1 MTNVLKSYI
10 ILGSSY
16 IRKGGVKMGQTDS
29 QFKAFI
35 RVMLETLKEIYSE
48 NPNEKLKKLIDNL
61 QKTLE
66 D

>member
-1 MTNVLKSYI
+1 M
-10 ILGSSY
+10 
-16 IRKGGVKMGQTDS
+16 RQTDS

-35 RVMLETLKEIYSE
+35 RLMLDALKEVATE
-48 NPNEKLKKLIDNL
+48 QDAEKRSAKTQKLIDNL

>member
-1 MTNVLKSYI
+1 MWYTLSTIKHRSQKCGEN
-10 ILGSSY
+10 
-16 IRKGGVKMGQTDS
+16 MGQTDI

-35 RVMLETLKEIYSE
+35 RVTLEVLKEIYQES
-48 NPNEKLKKLIDNL
+48 PNEKLKKLIDNL

>member
-1 MTNVLKSYI
+1 MERSDI
-10 ILGSSY
+10 
-16 IRKGGVKMGQTDS
+16 

-35 RVMLETLKEIYSE
+35 RVTLEALKEIYE
-48 NPNEKLKKLIDNL
+48 QTPNEKLKKLIDNL

>member
-1 MTNVLKSYI
+1 
-10 ILGSSY
+10 
-16 IRKGGVKMGQTDS
+16 MGQTDI

-35 RVMLETLKEIYSE
+35 RVTLETLKEIYEQTPSD
-48 NPNEKLKKLIDNL
+48 KLRRLIENL

>member
-1 MTNVLKSYI
+1 ME
-10 ILGSSY
+10 
-16 IRKGGVKMGQTDS
+16 QTDI

-35 RVMLETLKEIYSE
+35 RVLLTALKEV
-48 NPNEKLKKLIDNL
+48 NEEKDETKKAEKMSKILDNL

>member
-1 MTNVLKSYI
+1 
-10 ILGSSY
+10 
-16 IRKGGVKMGQTDS
+16 MGQTDS

-35 RVMLETLKEIYSE
+35 RVTLEVLKEIHQE
-48 NPNEKLKKLIDNL
+48 TPNEKLKKLIDNL